1 MRIISGKYKRKQLKG
16 FNIVGTRP
24 TMDRVKESMFAMIQN
39 QITNSICLDLF
50 AGSGALGIEAIS
62 MGAKECY
69 FVDNNKEAIKVI
81 NDNLKGIKEKTFVL
95 NKDYKT
101 TLKYFKTKQITFDLI
116 ILDPP
121 YQTQDIL
128 SIIKQIDKYNLLK
141 EDGLIIVETTLELI
155 DYYPCVKTKKIG
167 DKLIK
172 IYKK

>member
-1 MRIISGKYKRKQLKG
+1 
-16 FNIVGTRP
+16 
-24 TMDRVKESMFAMIQN
+24 
-39 QITNSICLDLF
+39 
-50 AGSGALGIEAIS
+50 

-101 TLKYFKTKQITFDLI
+101 ALKYFKTKQITFDLI

>member
-101 TLKYFKTKQITFDLI
+101 ALKYFKTKQITFDLI